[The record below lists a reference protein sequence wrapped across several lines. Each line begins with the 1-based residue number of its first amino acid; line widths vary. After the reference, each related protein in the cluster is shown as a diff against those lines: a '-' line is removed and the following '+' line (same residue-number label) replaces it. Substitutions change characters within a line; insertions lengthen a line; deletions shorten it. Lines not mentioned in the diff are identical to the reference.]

1 MVRAINEQLP
11 EVVSIMQNVQ
21 NKKTSL
27 VMVMIPFTYGAKKA
41 LKNTLTTLSLIY
53 RREHFSN

>member
-21 NKKTSL
+21 NKTSL
-27 VMVMIPFTYGAKKA
+27 VMGDD
-41 LKNTLTTLSLIY
+41 TLHLWGKESIEEHINDVVLIY